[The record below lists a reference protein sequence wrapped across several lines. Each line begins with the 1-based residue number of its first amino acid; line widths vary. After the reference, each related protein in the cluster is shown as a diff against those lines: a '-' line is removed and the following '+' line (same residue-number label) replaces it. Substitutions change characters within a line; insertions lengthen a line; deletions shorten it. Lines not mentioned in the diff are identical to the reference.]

1 MLIVKAVTSYK
12 QAGYTREIPDD
23 VAYDLV
29 YMVEHGV
36 SIDAVLDVVRD
47 KKRKQSMSFVINK
60 LCRNTIIRSSNLFC
74 ALMGVKPL
82 HI

>member
-1 MLIVKAVTSYK
+1 MLIAKAVTSYK
-12 QAGYTREIPDD
+12 QAGYTREIPDN

-36 SIDAVLDVVRD
+36 SIDAILDVVRN
-47 KKRKQSMSFVINK
+47 KGRKQTMKFVINK
-60 LCRNTIIRSSNLFC
+60 LCRNTIIRHSELFC

-82 HI
+82 HT